1 MNKEAC
7 LLEAINQSARLLEF
21 LETISRQIVMR
32 MTFWPLS
39 EIELLQVEDA
49 QRKAIYP
56 FDCTQHPPALV
67 E

>member
-39 EIELLQVEDA
+39 EIELL
-49 QRKAIYP
+49 
-56 FDCTQHPPALV
+56 HPLFILSFSQMCKS
-67 E
+67 ENMLWQT